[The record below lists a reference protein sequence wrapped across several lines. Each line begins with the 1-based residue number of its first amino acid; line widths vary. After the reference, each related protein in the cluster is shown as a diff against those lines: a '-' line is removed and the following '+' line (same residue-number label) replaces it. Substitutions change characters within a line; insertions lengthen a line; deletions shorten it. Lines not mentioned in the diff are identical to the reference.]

1 MASEYRAEIDRI
13 LTRELGAGSRIP
25 LSSIPNTRDLGGY
38 AGAGNRCVKRH
49 RLIRSGA
56 LSSLNEEDIRMLTE
70 EYGLNTVVDFRT
82 KAEAQEKPD
91 THMEGVTYISLP
103 VLREAQLGMTHEEDP
118 NRKIA
123 LMELVQNES
132 TNAGQFM
139 QKIYEALIHD
149 EYALGQYREFFRIM
163 RANKE
168 GALLWHCSAGKDR
181 AGTAAALVLEALG
194 VERET
199 IYRDYMLT
207 NLYVWGRLRQMLEKA
222 AQQVPDERVLTGI
235 AVMNSAKREFLESV
249 FAAIEADYGTTERF
263 FEQKMGLD
271 RAGLEELR
279 ENYLAPFP
287 ERAVVLQ

>member
-38 AGAGNRCVKRH
+38 AGAENRCVKRH

-118 NRKIA
+118 NRKIS

-149 EYALGQYREFFRIM
+149 EYALSQYREFFRIM